1 MKYLRFIFVF
11 LFIVTVINYDLILK
25 GGSDQ
30 SGSGILMKIS
40 GRVIQRETGLGIEG
54 VIVHLYDSTILKE
67 LESKTNKD
75 GLFIIKRVPR
85 GIYELKNWFINM
97 SCPDELVLEK
107 YPEQIKVIT
116 GRNVIDFTL
125 TLKTKT
131 LETKERK
138 EQVQLKCCELLDLFK
153 KYSSYVNTF

>member
-1 MKYLRFIFVF
+1 M
-11 LFIVTVINYDLILK
+11 LK

-30 SGSGILMKIS
+30 SGSGILMKVS
-40 GRVIQRETGLGIEG
+40 GRVIHRETGLGIEG
-54 VIVHLYDSTILKE
+54 VTVHLDEMVT
-67 LESKTNKD
+67 LEEFETVTNKD
-75 GLFIIKRVPR
+75 GLFIIKRVLQ
-85 GIYELKNWFINM
+85 GIYELYNWFINL